1 MAKSISKNAIFKAA
15 LNMFNLILPMLVM
28 KVVTVAIGDVNYG
41 YFSYAESLNNYFLIF
56 AAFGLYQYGLRE
68 LSKIR
73 EDKTKLSQTFT
84 SLFVFSLFTNFLVT
98 AIYMTFIW
106 INYRSQPYYLTC
118 FILSFN
124 IAVNA
129 FYVEWVNEALEN
141 YQFITIK
148 TMIIRIIYSVL
159 IILGVRS
166 GEDFYFYLLIVVGF
180 NFINNIM
187 YEKEQK

>member
-15 LNMFNLILPMLVM
+15 LNLFNLILPILVM

-41 YFSYAESLNNYFLIF
+41 YFSYGESLNNYFLIF

-73 EDKTKLSQTFT
+73 EDKKKLSQTFT
-84 SLFVFSLFTNFLVT
+84 SLFVFGLFTNFLVT
-98 AIYMTFIW
+98 AVYMSYIW
-106 INYRSQPYYLTC
+106 MKYRYEPYYLTC

-141 YQFITIK
+141 YGFITLK
-148 TMIIRIIYSVL
+148 TMIIRIIYSYYHCL
-159 IILGVRS
+159 
-166 GEDFYFYLLIVVGF
+166 
-180 NFINNIM
+180 
-187 YEKEQK
+187 

>member
-98 AIYMTFIW
+98 AIYMT
-106 INYRSQPYYLTC
+106 C
-118 FILSFN
+118 
-124 IAVNA
+124 
-129 FYVEWVNEALEN
+129 
-141 YQFITIK
+141 
-148 TMIIRIIYSVL
+148 
-159 IILGVRS
+159 
-166 GEDFYFYLLIVVGF
+166 LL
-180 NFINNIM
+180 
-187 YEKEQK
+187 YTSDAADD